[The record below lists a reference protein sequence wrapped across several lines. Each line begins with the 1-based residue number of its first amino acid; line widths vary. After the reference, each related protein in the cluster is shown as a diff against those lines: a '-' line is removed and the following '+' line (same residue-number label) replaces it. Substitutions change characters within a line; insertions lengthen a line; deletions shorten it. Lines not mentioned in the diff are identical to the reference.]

1 MPGGNGWL
9 NGNGNG
15 HGNGNGNGNGRQA
28 QKQTS
33 VIAWAGTILAGLMVA
48 LIVALWDASARLAVV
63 EANTDNVKNHF
74 GETLADHERRIRG
87 IERSMQPASDP
98 WPGFRDR
105 QSP

>member
-1 MPGGNGWL
+1 MAGSNGWL

-15 HGNGNGNGNGRQA
+15 NGGNGNGRQR
-28 QKQTS
+28 QTN

-74 GETLADHERRIRG
+74 GATLADHERRLRG
-87 IERSMQPASDP
+87 VERLVQPVPDT
-98 WPGFRDR
+98 WPGFRER